1 MLTGVFRDRTRLR
14 RLGAQPAHRALH
26 ELIHSRELTPYRA
39 ARYCEIGPFVVDY
52 VYKERSLIVELEPPD
67 EAAWPRTQARISLL
81 NSLGY
86 RVLLLSRREVRRAP
100 RQTLERIK
108 AALRAS

>member
-14 RLGAQPAHRALH
+14 RLEAQPAHRALH
-26 ELIHSRELTPYRA
+26 ELIHSRELTAHRA
-39 ARYCEIGPFVVDY
+39 ARFCEIGPFVVDY
-52 VYKERSLIVELEPPD
+52 VYKEHSLIVELEPLG
-67 EAAWPRTQARISLL
+67 EAGPRTQARISLL

-100 RQTLERIK
+100 RKTLERIK
-108 AALRAS
+108 AALGAR